1 MDKIFS
7 IKKLPKMFI
16 SSKGIIQ
23 FILELFSKYFI
34 SPLTY
39 WNFQKYFGNPSY
51 YKFFI
56 MIFSKYVIY
65 VLNWDAHAKRIAFIW
80 LVLELFISNIVLL
93 GRKEP
98 EGLGAILIFLGWK
111 SLEDDH
117 MCRFPSLRGG
127 ELKKPPILNQK
138 DGS

>member
-23 FILELFSKYFI
+23 FILELFSKYII

-51 YKFFI
+51 YKFSI

-80 LVLELFISNIVLL
+80 VVLELFISNTVLL

-98 EGLGAILIFLGWK
+98 EELGAILIFLGWK

-127 ELKKPPILNQK
+127 VLKKPPILNHK
-138 DGS
+138 DSS